1 MQTIEI
7 RQNKK
12 ALTIMLA
19 LLAAG
24 WIGLNYY
31 IYVLKGLKTNT
42 ELNILNIA
50 LTGIMA
56 YAIYRGTKKLRSNEP
71 VLIFTKSEL
80 TININGDPESFLWLQ
95 IIEWEIGRD
104 ENYYLLIKTG
114 DAKRKVSLAWLEKKP
129 AEIRELM
136 IEYSRK

>member
-12 ALTIMLA
+12 ALTIMLL

-24 WIGLNYY
+24 WIGINCYV
-31 IYVLKGLKTNT
+31 YVLKGLKTNT
-42 ELNILNIA
+42 ELNILNIV
-50 LTGIMA
+50 LTGIIA
-56 YAIYRGTKKLRSNEP
+56 YVIYMGIKRLRSNEP
-71 VLIFTKSEL
+71 VLILTKSDL
-80 TININGDPESFLWLQ
+80 TINIKGNPESFLWLQ
-95 IIEWEIGRD
+95 ITEWEIGRD
-104 ENYYLLIKTG
+104 EYDYLLIKTA

-129 AEIRELM
+129 SEIRELL